1 MNTQNQLTKTD
12 GSAGSLAL
20 DHRSALEGAIYASC
34 GHKLADDEGEHG
46 CGFDT
51 ITLGDDCDFDGVY
64 RCSFFG
70 SACRKCY
77 DEMAA
82 RNMLATREEADRWIK
97 TGELP
102 ERMKCEK
109 PNVEMSHAHPNCP
122 AVPGVGAG

>member
-1 MNTQNQLTKTD
+1 MKTSTNED
-12 GSAGSLAL
+12 GADNGVGLRVVRRLRGS
-20 DHRSALEGAIYASC
+20 ITASC
-34 GHKLADDEGEHG
+34 GHELADDEGEHG

-64 RCSFFG
+64 RCAFYG

-97 TGELP
+97 DGELP

-109 PNVEMSHAHPNCP
+109 PNTKGSNATTE
-122 AVPGVGAG
+122 